1 MNIYRYH
8 TLATRIQQNT
18 LKQFNTIP
26 ARIGLLSVALLL
38 VVLYVFQTSAIATR
52 GYAIAE
58 LERELYS
65 LEDTQKKLDVQLAEE
80 QSLQQ
85 IEERLGGMEFVA
97 ARDVVYVG
105 AADTTFALR

>member
-8 TLATRIQQNT
+8 TLATRIQHNT
-18 LKQFNTIP
+18 LKQFNSVP
-26 ARIGLLSVALLL
+26 ARISLLSVALFF

-58 LERELYS
+58 LERDLHG
-65 LEDTQKKLDVQLAEE
+65 LEVEQKKLDVQLAEN

-85 IEERLGGMEFVA
+85 LEERLGDMKFVA
-97 ARDVVYVG
+97 TSDITYVG
-105 AADTTFALR
+105 VADTSFALR